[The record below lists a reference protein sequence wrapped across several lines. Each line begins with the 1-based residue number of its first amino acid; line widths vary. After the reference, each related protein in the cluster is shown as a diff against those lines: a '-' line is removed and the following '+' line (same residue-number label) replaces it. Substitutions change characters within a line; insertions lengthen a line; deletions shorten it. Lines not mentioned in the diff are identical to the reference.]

1 MKLTRFINTK
11 KVPGHQLSRL
21 FLSINFSICV
31 RLPQLDCQFYLLNLS
46 SVLITLPFL
55 FFILRERQS
64 SYCQGILTSS
74 KEMAQVLILCLC
86 LMWVMMAMTGTVG
99 LLICRAL
106 TSLVAMY
113 VLKLSCNVCCNVR
126 SGLTDFLTVHF
137 LCFYPVSTCYVCRS
151 HTYAFFNKDN
161 FLTVVNL
168 GGSFKHFQ

>member
-1 MKLTRFINTK
+1 MQKISWDTNYIGF
-11 KVPGHQLSRL
+11 

-31 RLPQLDCQFYLLNLS
+31 RLPQPDCQFYFLNPS
-46 SVLITLPFL
+46 SILITIPFL

-74 KEMAQVLILCLC
+74 KEMAQVLILYLC
-86 LMWVMMAMTGTVG
+86 LMWVMMAVTGAVG

-113 VLKLSCNVCCNVR
+113 VLKLSCNICCNVG

-137 LCFYPVSTCYVCRS
+137 LCFYSVRTCYAYRA
-151 HTYAFFNKDN
+151 HTNAF
-161 FLTVVNL
+161 
-168 GGSFKHFQ
+168 